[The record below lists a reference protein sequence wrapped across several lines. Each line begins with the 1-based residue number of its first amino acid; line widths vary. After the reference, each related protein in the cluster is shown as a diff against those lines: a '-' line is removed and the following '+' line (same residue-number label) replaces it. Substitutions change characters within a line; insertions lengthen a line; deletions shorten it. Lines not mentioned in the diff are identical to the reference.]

1 MRGLSLSGGG
11 IKAAAHIG
19 ALKAFEEE
27 KIKFDCVSGASSGS
41 IIATMYALGYSSDEM
56 WKLFKKYYKKIKYVE
71 WKQVIKMILGL
82 IFTRRLVIDGLNS
95 GKVIEKII
103 NEICKKSYVEKME
116 NPPEKDNENQG
127 NSDNNKNINE
137 IKMPLMISMVDL
149 QKGTVY
155 IASSQ
160 EKRKVLQDNTKYIS
174 DIPIATAVRAS
185 CSFPVVFSPCKFDG
199 LQLIDGGTRENLPW
213 KGLKEYGADEVYGI
227 AFDTI
232 LEKNQ
237 CCKNMIEV
245 AARAM
250 ELQGR
255 ELANYEKEGIDHLI
269 TICLKKVA
277 LLDSNQIDVLY
288 KMGYEETKK
297 KLNLLKKSTK

>member
-11 IKAAAHIG
+11 IKAAVHIG

-103 NEICKKSYVEKME
+103 NEICKKSHVE
-116 NPPEKDNENQG
+116 
-127 NSDNNKNINE
+127 NINE

-277 LLDSNQIDVLY
+277 LLDSSQIDILY

-297 KLNLLKKSTK
+297 QINLLKKSTK

>member
-1 MRGLSLSGGG
+1 MRGLALSGGG

-27 KIKFDCVSGASSGS
+27 HIKFDCVSGASSGS

-56 WKLFKKYYKKIKYVE
+56 WKMFKKYCKRITYVE
-71 WKQVIKMILGL
+71 WKQILKMVVGL
-82 IFTRRLVIDGLNS
+82 LFTRRLVIDGL
-95 GKVIEKII
+95 I
-103 NEICKKSYVEKME
+103 
-116 NPPEKDNENQG
+116 
-127 NSDNNKNINE
+127 KNINQ

-155 IASSQ
+155 IASSK
-160 EKRKVLQDNTKYIS
+160 EVRANLLDNTKYIT
-174 DIPIATAVRAS
+174 DIPISTAVRAS
-185 CSFPVVFSPCKFDG
+185 CSFPVVFSPCEYDVI
-199 LQLIDGGTRENLPW
+199 QLIDGGTRENLPW
-213 KGLKEYGADEVYGI
+213 KGLKDIGANEVFGVS
-227 AFDTI
+227 FDTI

-237 CCKNMIEV
+237 CCKNIVEV

-255 ELANYEKEGIDHLI
+255 ELSMYEKVGIDHLI
-269 TICLKKVA
+269 NINLKKVS
-277 LLDSNQIDVLY
+277 LLDLSQINLLY

-297 KLNLLKKSTK
+297 QLLKKLETQV

>member
-103 NEICKKSYVEKME
+103 NEICKKSYVE
-116 NPPEKDNENQG
+116 
-127 NSDNNKNINE
+127 NINE

-213 KGLKEYGADEVYGI
+213 KGLKEYGADEFYGI

-232 LEKNQ
+232 LAKNQ

-277 LLDSNQIDVLY
+277 LLDSSQIDVLY

-297 KLNLLKKSTK
+297 QLNLLKKSTK

>member
-95 GKVIEKII
+95 GKVVEKII
-103 NEICKKSYVEKME
+103 NEICKKSYVE
-116 NPPEKDNENQG
+116 
-127 NSDNNKNINE
+127 NINE

-277 LLDSNQIDVLY
+277 LLDSSQIDELY

-297 KLNLLKKSTK
+297 QLNLLKKSTK

>member
-103 NEICKKSYVEKME
+103 NEICKKSYVE
-116 NPPEKDNENQG
+116 
-127 NSDNNKNINE
+127 NINE

-185 CSFPVVFSPCKFDG
+185 CSFPVVFSPCKFVG

-297 KLNLLKKSTK
+297 QLNLLKKSTK

>member
-103 NEICKKSYVEKME
+103 NEICKKSYVE
-116 NPPEKDNENQG
+116 
-127 NSDNNKNINE
+127 NINE

-255 ELANYEKEGIDHLI
+255 ELANYEKEGIDYLI

-297 KLNLLKKSTK
+297 QLNLLKKSTK

>member
-11 IKAAAHIG
+11 IKADAHIG

-103 NEICKKSYVEKME
+103 NEICKKSYVE
-116 NPPEKDNENQG
+116 
-127 NSDNNKNINE
+127 NINE

-232 LEKNQ
+232 LAKNQ

-277 LLDSNQIDVLY
+277 LLDSSQIDVLY

-297 KLNLLKKSTK
+297 QLNLLKKSTK

>member
-103 NEICKKSYVEKME
+103 NEICKKSYVE
-116 NPPEKDNENQG
+116 
-127 NSDNNKNINE
+127 NINE

-277 LLDSNQIDVLY
+277 LLDSNQIDELY

-297 KLNLLKKSTK
+297 QLNLLKKSTK

>member
-103 NEICKKSYVEKME
+103 NEICKKSYVE
-116 NPPEKDNENQG
+116 
-127 NSDNNKNINE
+127 NINE

-155 IASSQ
+155 SASSQ

-232 LEKNQ
+232 LAKNQ

-277 LLDSNQIDVLY
+277 LLDSSQIDVLY

-297 KLNLLKKSTK
+297 QLNLLKKSTK

>member
-103 NEICKKSYVEKME
+103 NEICKKSYVE
-116 NPPEKDNENQG
+116 
-127 NSDNNKNINE
+127 NINE

-297 KLNLLKKSTK
+297 QLNLFKKSTK